1 MNFEELSEQEI
12 IDIANPIMDNLMEAS
27 TQIEHEKHV
36 RDFNKRMLKIVTR
49 DYLNEV
55 CVKYQAEKGFFAERE
70 LVAVFK
76 RPESAAIIWKQFYT
90 KAPGEHVAEM
100 VLVYE
105 GGLKVLTMR
114 SNTVPAASGL
124 HWTPISALGFA

>member
-1 MNFEELSEQEI
+1 MNFEEVSEQEI
-12 IDIANPIMDNLMEAS
+12 WEIANPIMDNLMEAS
-27 TQIEHEKHV
+27 TNIDFEGHV

-55 CVKYQAEKGFFAERE
+55 CVKYQAEKGFFAERVP
-70 LVAVFK
+70 VAVFR
-76 RPESAAIIWKQFYT
+76 RPDSAAIVWKQFYT

-105 GGLKVLTMR
+105 DGRFLVDHAM
-114 SNTVPAASGL
+114 V
-124 HWTPISALGFA
+124 F